1 MPQKMFM
8 GIAAAVLISAAA
20 QTARAEGDRPKPAA
34 FTSSTAEVYSPIHA
48 MTYAVGSNGFSGFF
62 EQTDGKCALTLM
74 LFKRMMSEEDTPDKS
89 VARVQVS
96 IRPGENA
103 RIGSAEGEALEL
115 SCNTNADTVSVSRA
129 QTVPSQ

>member
-1 MPQKMFM
+1 
-8 GIAAAVLISAAA
+8 
-20 QTARAEGDRPKPAA
+20 
-34 FTSSTAEVYSPIHA
+34 

-62 EQTDGKCALTLM
+62 QQTEGKCALTLM
-74 LFKRMMSEEDTPDKS
+74 LFKRMMSEDDTPDKS
-89 VARVQVS
+89 AARVQVS

-115 SCNTNADTVSVSRA
+115 SCGPYAETVSVARA